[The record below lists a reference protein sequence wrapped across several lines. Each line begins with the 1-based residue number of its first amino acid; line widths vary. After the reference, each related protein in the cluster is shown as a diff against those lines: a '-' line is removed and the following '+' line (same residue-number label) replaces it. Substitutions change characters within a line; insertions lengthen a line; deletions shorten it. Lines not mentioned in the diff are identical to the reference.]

1 MGKKIIL
8 LVAATLLAL
17 SSLTAVFA
25 HPGHGHG
32 TNNGQQGY
40 EGQPGNQGNPG
51 GKGN

>member
-1 MGKKIIL
+1 MAKKIIL
-8 LVAATLLAL
+8 LVAAGLLAL

-32 TNNGQQGY
+32 TNNGQKGY